1 VSAAQGPS
9 ENFTRCLSPICRGNL
24 ETDCHIWPLFWE
36 VQDHHLNIM
45 FETTSYGQ
53 DFDIGQVFW
62 VLVCSGAMATG
73 PSKHTVSNKVPSG
86 FLHGG
91 RSSSKGT
98 CRLGFRHQE
107 PLRAILVS
115 RFASTLI
122 SKPVYTAVN
131 TKIAV
136 YHGLSS
142 SPVQFRKCPSRHVFR
157 SIKSLSGWFIST
169 ICETTKNTREV
180 LKTVTAIPGLDYVD
194 L

>member
-1 VSAAQGPS
+1 MARILTLAR
-9 ENFTRCLSPICRGNL
+9 F
-24 ETDCHIWPLFWE
+24 FW
-36 VQDHHLNIM
+36 I
-45 FETTSYGQ
+45 
-53 DFDIGQVFW
+53 
-62 VLVCSGAMATG
+62 LVCSGAMATG
-73 PSKHTVSNKVPSG
+73 PSKHTVSNKLPSG

-136 YHGLSS
+136 YGFIFIPCPIQNMPIPTCISFHKVIIRMVHFNYLWNHQEHQRSVENCHRDSRTGLS
-142 SPVQFRKCPSRHVFR
+142 R
-157 SIKSLSGWFIST
+157 SM
-169 ICETTKNTREV
+169 R
-180 LKTVTAIPGLDYVD
+180 IPNVERVG
-194 L
+194 